1 MPSLP
6 VAGVLVISSG
16 TPVLSRRLGCLT
28 LEEYPPQLFAT
39 LSGFARSTGITETET
54 GGCLAHAGSLEG
66 PSASGVHHH
75 RIQAASRFE
84 TDEFCPLNPLKQR

>member
-6 VAGVLVISSG
+6 VPGVLVISSG
-16 TPVLSRRLGCLT
+16 TPVLSRRLG
-28 LEEYPPQLFAT
+28 
-39 LSGFARSTGITETET
+39 LSHAGGISSTALCDTVGLCSILRFTETET